1 MPIYGWKCVNCGSEV
16 DRLMSYDKMKSVE
29 LICKT
34 CNIEMRRTI
43 TAPAKTASGWGDQ
56 GVVTGIYNKGL
67 GCFVKSDRD
76 ADRIAKERGLIRFQ
90 EAFNGSSYE
99 RVIDEEID
107 TQCNINLQANK
118 DAVEIKDKMSGG
130 ADMGEA
136 FAEVFSVNRMK
147 QDGLLANDI
156 EG

>member
-34 CNIEMRRTI
+34 CNVEMRRTI